1 MLLMIW
7 TKFWRRETRG
17 DRRRFYANI
26 AQAGKVT
33 EVWEGHVKKKSIIMI
48 PFPKGSRAFHK
59 SPRILMA
66 KQILIRHFP
75 QGLHVTAS
83 SKDWEL
89 VLYPLLMIFKDRYGK
104 YLCKAG

>member
-33 EVWEGHVKKKSIIMI
+33 EVWEGHVKKKALS
-48 PFPKGSRAFHK
+48 
-59 SPRILMA
+59 
-66 KQILIRHFP
+66 
-75 QGLHVTAS
+75 
-83 SKDWEL
+83 
-89 VLYPLLMIFKDRYGK
+89 
-104 YLCKAG
+104 